1 MAITTGQLPTQF
13 PSQAVSD
20 EEKMSSEYGLS
31 VGRAIEQEWFNRDNN
46 PGMYYQVSE
55 EFNRL
60 RLYARGEQS
69 IKKYKDE
76 FATNGDLSYLNL
88 DWKPVPL
95 SLIHI

>member
-46 PGMYYQVSE
+46 PGMY
-55 EFNRL
+55 
-60 RLYARGEQS
+60 
-69 IKKYKDE
+69 
-76 FATNGDLSYLNL
+76 
-88 DWKPVPL
+88 L